1 MACMQL
7 PAAAGPGSAAHRPPD
22 AFSVDVDDLSILV
35 SYVMMNKS
43 IDVWLWGWERKREK

>member
-1 MACMQL
+1 MACYNSEDGTAS
-7 PAAAGPGSAAHRPPD
+7 PTYKHRPPD